1 MIPPMRPGPRLL
13 LCAVL
18 AAATPTAVGQSFDPS
33 DPIPGGVAAG
43 EVDVNLVE
51 IAGGLVAPNWGMPAP
66 GDASRLYVVDQPGQV
81 VAVDLASGETVRFLD
96 VKARLVTLNSYDER
110 GLLGLAFHPD
120 YASNGRLYTYTSE
133 PVDGTA
139 DFSTLPG
146 ASNHQSVIAEWHVPA
161 PDDPAARPDPASR
174 RVLLRID
181 QPQSNHNAG
190 GLAMDERGRLYIA
203 LGDGGN
209 GNDAGAGHGSGGNG
223 RDAMTVL
230 GAILRIDPLGS
241 DSANRQYGIPDDNP
255 LIGDPAALD
264 EIFAYGFRN
273 PFRLSVDRST
283 GDLWTGDVGQNAIE
297 EVDRVVAGGNH
308 GWNFKEGS
316 FFFDGGRIS
325 VDDPG
330 VPADLVDPVA
340 EYDHDEGI
348 SVIGGFV
355 YRGSELP
362 ALRGRY
368 VFGDYGTFGGA
379 GGRLFYLD
387 AGGAIRELLPG
398 GLPQAVLGFGEDAQ
412 GELYVMANSTGGPN
426 GQTGVVLALKAADAG
441 AGGGGGGSGGGV
453 AGGSGGGGGG
463 TIGLAFLLILSAARR
478 RAGPGYPA
486 V

>member
-1 MIPPMRPGPRLL
+1 MPSTRSAPRLL
-13 LCAVL
+13 LCALL
-18 AAATPTAVGQSFDPS
+18 AAGSPVAGGQSFDPT
-33 DPIPGGVAAG
+33 DPLPGGIAAG
-43 EVDVNLVE
+43 DVDVDVVE
-51 IAGGLVAPNWGMPAP
+51 IVDGFVAPNWGTAAP
-66 GDASRLYVVDQPGQV
+66 GDAARLYVVDQPGQV
-81 VAVDLASGETVRFLD
+81 VAVDLSSGDTVSFLD
-96 VKARLVTLNSYDER
+96 VRDRLVALNSYDER

-120 YASNGRLYTYTSE
+120 YPRNGRLYTYTSE
-133 PVDGTA
+133 PVDGAA

-146 ASNHQSVIAEWHVPA
+146 ASNHQSVIAEWRVPA
-161 PDDPAARPDPASR
+161 PGDAAARPDPAVR

-190 GLAMDERGRLYIA
+190 GLAMDEQGLLYIA

-209 GNDAGAGHGSGGNG
+209 GNDAGAGHGPGGNG

-241 DSANRQYGIPDDNP
+241 NSANGEYGIPADNP
-255 LIGDPAALD
+255 LIGDPSALD

-283 GDLWTGDVGQNAIE
+283 GDVWTGDVGQNAIE
-297 EVDRVVAGGNH
+297 EVDRVVPGGNH

-316 FFFDGGRIS
+316 FFFDRGRVSI
-325 VDDPG
+325 DDPG
-330 VPADLVDPVA
+330 VPAGLIDPVA

-355 YRGSELP
+355 YRGGELP

-387 AGGAIRELLPG
+387 ADGAIRELVPG
-398 GLPQAVLGFGEDAQ
+398 GLPQAILGFGEDAR

-426 GQTGVVLALKAADAG
+426 GRTGVVLALKAADT
-441 AGGGGGGSGGGV
+441 GGGGGV
-453 AGGSGGGGGG
+453 AGGGNAPGNGGGGGA
-463 TIGLAFLLILSAARR
+463 IGLAFLLILGAARR
-478 RAGPGYPA
+478 RYPEHPGD
-486 V
+486 